1 MIIPQLQDKLR
12 LNCQTSTTKMRIP
25 MIHHKMYSDGTQRWH
40 LNDKIHRECGPAV
53 IHSYGYQAWCLNGEY
68 HRTNG
73 PAIIYANGLTEWWLN
88 GKTCEPFKFNIKQL
102 QFNIRDGF

>member
-12 LNCQTSTTKMRIP
+12 WNCQTSTTKMRIP
-25 MIHHKMYSDGTQRWH
+25 MIDHKMYSDGT
-40 LNDKIHRECGPAV
+40 
-53 IHSYGYQAWCLNGEY
+53 QAWCLNGEY

-73 PAIIYANGLTEWWLN
+73 PAIIYANGMTEWWLN